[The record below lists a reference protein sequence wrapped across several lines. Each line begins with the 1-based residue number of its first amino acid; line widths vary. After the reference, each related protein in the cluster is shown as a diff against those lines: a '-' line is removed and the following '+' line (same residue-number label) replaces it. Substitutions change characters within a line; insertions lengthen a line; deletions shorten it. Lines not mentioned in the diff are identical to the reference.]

1 MKSGENEAKRVLE
14 RIGAKFDEHYCD
26 DNTSRGMPDFRYVDG
41 RFLEVTHTYHNHKNM
56 TELNNYQLMSFE
68 DKYQIEMKAAEAYR
82 RIREDSYP
90 YDDCYKLS
98 RTGKQQLKRDIKTV
112 RNHYGIDLRD
122 GTSHEDHC
130 DIPIVHESAD
140 NVIREVHDKG
150 RVHSGKDIDL
160 FIFVTEGE
168 QNSVLFYIKTKE
180 QNGCAI
186 EFLREIYYSPFK
198 RIFLCEWN
206 LRKREYITTPML
218 ITFES
223 KEDQRIDIRI
233 TRID

>member
-41 RFLEVTHTYHNHKNM
+41 RFLEVTHTFHNHQNM
-56 TELNNYQLMSFE
+56 TAPNQYQLKPLDVKF
-68 DKYQIEMKAAEAYR
+68 QIELDAAEAYQ
-82 RIREDSYP
+82 RIREDRYP
-90 YDDCYKLS
+90 YDDSYEL
-98 RTGKQQLKRDIKTV
+98 TPEGKQQLKRDIKTV

-122 GTSHEDHC
+122 GTHHEECC
-130 DIPIVHESAD
+130 DIPVVHESAD
-140 NVIREVHDKG
+140 NVLREVREKG
-150 RVHSGKDIDL
+150 RIHFGKDIDL
-160 FIFVTEGE
+160 FIYVTEGE
-168 QNSVLFYIKTKE
+168 LNSVLFYIKTKE

-206 LRKREYITTPML
+206 LQKQEYVATPML

-223 KEDQRIDIRI
+223 REDQKSDIRI
-233 TRID
+233 TR